1 MTLAVDHPW
10 LLALL
15 VLAMPALFGRDTVWQ
30 AVPSLAAAPFD
41 RVAAWLD
48 ALLRV
53 LAGCA
58 IASIV
63 LGLAGLH
70 GGQRSV
76 ARSGNGAHI
85 ILVLDRSL
93 SMDEPFALQG
103 HKATESKTQA
113 AARLLEDFFARR
125 PSDSFGIAA
134 FSTAPMQVLPL
145 TAHRDAVAAALRAM
159 RQKALANTDIGGGL
173 VTALHMFAHDNEDA
187 TRVIL
192 LVSDGAGFIT
202 DALQDEIRAEVL
214 RQHVHVY
221 YLYLRAGDEPPL
233 LEDMG
238 THTDS
243 THPAAL
249 DAFLH
254 GLGVPYRGF
263 EASDP
268 ASIVAATDA
277 IGQLETRPLTY
288 QETLARIDYDRTCY
302 AIACL
307 CLALI
312 LLARLAEREFVPKVG
327 WGVARPPTSI

>member
-1 MTLAVDHPW
+1 MTLAIDHPW
-10 LLALL
+10 VLLLL
-15 VLAMPALFGRDTVWQ
+15 VIAVPPLLGRDTTWH
-30 AVPSLAAAPFD
+30 AVPSLAAAPAD
-41 RVAAWLD
+41 RAAAWLD
-48 ALLRV
+48 GLLRV
-53 LAGCA
+53 LAACA
-58 IASIV
+58 VACIV

-70 GGQRSV
+70 GGARSV
-76 ARSGNGAHI
+76 QRTGAGAHI
-85 ILVLDRSL
+85 VLVLDRSL

-103 HKATESKTQA
+103 HKTALTKTAA
-113 AARLLEDFFARR
+113 AARLLDDFFARR
-125 PSDSFGIAA
+125 TRDSFGIVA
-134 FSTAPMQVLPL
+134 FSTAPMQILPL
-145 TAHRDAVAAALRAM
+145 TAHRDAVQAALRAM

-173 VTALHMFAHDNEDA
+173 LTALQMFAHDNEDA

-202 DALQDEIRAEVL
+202 DAVQDDIRAAVL
-214 RQHVHVY
+214 RQHVHMY

-238 THTDS
+238 SHTDS

-277 IGQLETRPLTY
+277 IGQLETRPMTY
-288 QETLARIDYDRTCY
+288 QETQARIDDDRICY
-302 AIACL
+302 VIACV
-307 CLALI
+307 CLALV
-312 LLARLAEREFVPKVG
+312 LLARLAERDFAPRGGAAVPPRS
-327 WGVARPPTSI
+327 APL

>member
-1 MTLAVDHPW
+1 MNLAVDHAW
-10 LLALL
+10 LLLLLGLAVPALL
-15 VLAMPALFGRDTVWQ
+15 GRDTGWQ
-30 AVPSLAAAPFD
+30 AVPSLAASPVD
-41 RVAAWLD
+41 RAATWLD

-53 LAGCA
+53 LAAGAIGC
-58 IASIV
+58 IV

-76 ARSGNGAHI
+76 ARTGSGAHI

-103 HKATESKTQA
+103 HKAAESKAQA
-113 AARLLEDFFARR
+113 AARLLDDFFARR
-125 PSDSFGIAA
+125 RNDSFGIAA

-249 DAFLH
+249 GAFLH